1 MAIMYSGCTFGRA
14 FDAGARRY
22 LHRFITSDLYR
33 PTTVPMT
40 RAYVDF

>member
-1 MAIMYSGCTFGRA
+1 MAIMYSGCTFDRA
-14 FDAGARRY
+14 FDAGARRD
-22 LHRFITSDLYR
+22 LHRFINSDLYR